1 MAKWTAHKGYI
12 CKLKAIK
19 GKLKFKKRNE
29 WLVALEIKI
38 RGLSKAAVS
47 SIDEKA
53 KDLGYKSRNEF
64 LKVYLE
70 REFLLLDKI
79 KEHDSQYNILFEK
92 MLKQL
97 EYNTLVLDKFC
108 NENLIDLEE
117 TIKKDRFQEE

>member
-1 MAKWTAHKGYI
+1 MI
-12 CKLKAIK
+12 SS
-19 GKLKFKKRNE
+19 
-29 WLVALEIKI
+29 LEIKI
-38 RGLSKAAVS
+38 RGLAKAAVS

-53 KDLGYKSRNEF
+53 INLGNKSRNEF

-117 TIKKDRFQEE
+117 TIKKDRL

>member
-1 MAKWTAHKGYI
+1 M
-12 CKLKAIK
+12 
-19 GKLKFKKRNE
+19 
-29 WLVALEIKI
+29 EIKI
-38 RGLSKAAVS
+38 RGLSKSAVS

-53 KDLGYKSRNEF
+53 KNLGYKSRNEF

-117 TIKKDRFQEE
+117 TIKKDRLQEE